1 VKNLIFLL
9 AITLVLSSCIFQNS
23 NTQQVNLLG
32 TVVAATQNAISTLLP
47 PPQVII
53 PYKSPTP
60 QILITPTVIDIKTAV
75 VTLENP
81 IITTLPGISMPARC
95 GELLVVHVNTGP
107 EIVKDL
113 FEHHARGVYLIVLL
127 ELENTS
133 DQAVQIW
140 DEDYFIEA
148 TLNNQP
154 VLYSPD
160 KAATGYL
167 FITRGNN
174 LHQDLIQPTANWKS
188 YLAFD
193 VNPISQNYVLLVQP
207 GGEIGNSLCEVRINL
222 DF

>member
-1 VKNLIFLL
+1 VKNLQLL
-9 AITLVLSSCIFQNS
+9 LVITLVLTGCIFQNS
-23 NTQQVNLLG
+23 NTQQADLLG

-47 PPQVII
+47 PPQVIT
-53 PYKSPTP
+53 PYKSLTP
-60 QILITPTVIDIKTAV
+60 QILTTPTGIDIKTSL
-75 VTLENP
+75 VTAENP
-81 IITTLPGISMPARC
+81 IITAIPGINMPARC
-95 GELLVVHVNTGP
+95 GELLTVHVNTKP

-113 FEHHARGVYLIVLL
+113 FEHHAKGVYLIVLL

-154 VLYSPD
+154 VVYTPD

-174 LHQDLIQPTANWKS
+174 LHQDLIQPAANWKS

-193 VNPISQNYVLLVQP
+193 VNPVSQEYVLLVQP
-207 GGEIGNSLCEVRINL
+207 GGEIGKSLCEVRINL
-222 DF
+222 DL